1 MGLLDKLG
9 NFLSS
14 KRRDMNLLVVGLDN
28 SGKTSIIN
36 FLKTS
41 DSKVNSVTPTVGFSV
56 ETFTTKSLNFTAF
69 DMSGQSRY
77 RNLWEHYYREADA
90 IVFVIDSSDKMRLVV
105 CKEEFES
112 MMNHPEL
119 RNKNIPVL
127 ILANKID
134 IRGAFTANDI
144 RSQLELDRLRNKKWH
159 VFGSNALNGEG
170 VGEAFDWLAQE
181 LKSIANLS

>member
-14 KRRDMNLLVVGLDN
+14 KRKDMNLLVVGLDN

-36 FLKTS
+36 FLKS
-41 DSKVNSVTPTVGFSV
+41 ADSKISSVSPTVGFSV
-56 ETFTTKSLNFTAF
+56 ENFSAKSLNFTAF

-77 RNLWEHYYREADA
+77 RNLWEHYYRQTDA
-90 IVFVIDSSDKMRLVV
+90 IIFVIDSSDKMRLVV

-112 MMNHPEL
+112 MLNHADIKN
-119 RNKNIPVL
+119 RNIPIL

-134 IRGAFTANDI
+134 IRGACSTNDI
-144 RSQLELDRLRNKKWH
+144 RGELELDRIRSKTWRI
-159 VFGSNALNGEG
+159 FGSNALNGEG
-170 VGEAFDWLAQE
+170 VNEAFDWLAQE
-181 LKSIANLS
+181 IKNLVQN

>member
-36 FLKTS
+36 FLKSS

-56 ETFTTKSLNFTAF
+56 ETFTAKALNFTAF

-77 RNLWEHYYREADA
+77 RNLWEHYYREADG
-90 IVFVIDSSDKMRLVV
+90 IVFVVDSSDKMRLVV

-112 MMNHPEL
+112 MMSHPEL
-119 RNKNIPVL
+119 KNKNIPVL

-134 IRGAFTANDI
+134 IRGACTAADV
-144 RSQLELDRLRNKKWH
+144 RAQLELERLRNKKWH

-170 VGEAFDWLAQE
+170 VSEAFDWLAQE
-181 LKSIANLS
+181 LKTIVNQN

>member
-41 DSKVNSVTPTVGFSV
+41 DSRVISVTPTVGFSV
-56 ETFTTKSLNFTAF
+56 ENFSAKALNFTAF
-69 DMSGQSRY
+69 DMSGQTRY
-77 RNLWEHYYREADA
+77 RNLWETYYRETDA
-90 IVFVIDSSDKMRLVV
+90 IIFVIDSSDKMRLVV
-105 CKEEFES
+105 CKEELDS
-112 MMNHPEL
+112 MLNHPDIKQ
-119 RNKNIPVL
+119 KNLPIL

-134 IRGAFTANDI
+134 IRGACTPNEI
-144 RSQLELDRLRNKKWH
+144 RNQLELERIRNKSWN

-170 VGEAFDWLAQE
+170 VNEAFEWLAQE
-181 LKSIANLS
+181 IKNIVQS